1 MTTEQMVE
9 VEDLT
14 VSFRVRA
21 GIIRAIR
28 NSQFSVAGGEV
39 VAVVGESGSGKTTLA
54 RALLGDL
61 ARNAFVES
69 GRIVVCGSSVLE
81 LDARSLSRFRRVE
94 VGYVPQ
100 NPGAALNPVRR
111 IGLQIDECRSAPS
124 SPSREQLLH
133 RVGLSGALVRR
144 YPHEL
149 SGGQQQRVAIAM
161 AIANAPKVLLLDE
174 PTTGLDV
181 VAQAG
186 ILELVRRLA
195 RDQLLSVVYITH
207 DLAAASAA
215 ANRILV
221 MYAGETMETGVLRDV
236 YRAPLNPYTSALL
249 AAIPTVSG
257 RRHLVGIEGRMLSAT
272 ERSETCVFNNRCPF
286 VSPACRVSR
295 PALESIDG
303 RQVRCIRAR
312 ELELPGISDSSS
324 ASRSMDTG
332 VARSSSTVLE
342 VNRVRVVYGRGS
354 STTTAVAGANVAVH
368 DGETLAI
375 VGESGS
381 GKTSLSRAIVG
392 LVDYSGEV
400 LLRGHLLPPSV
411 HRRSRDQR
419 RRIQY
424 VFQNPTLALNPR
436 HSVHRILSAPLASFF
451 SISNTERDSRIAEL
465 LDHVGLPLRVLGV
478 RPNSLSGGEQQR
490 VAIARALAAEP
501 EVLICDEVVS
511 ALDVSVQAAIIDLLA
526 SLQQRT
532 GVAMLFIS
540 HDFAVV
546 RSVADR
552 VAVMH
557 QGEIVEMSAAD
568 DVFSNPRHVYT
579 RQLLASVPDAA
590 AAVGR

>member
-1 MTTEQMVE
+1 MNKEQVE

-14 VSFRVRA
+14 VSFMVRT
-21 GIIRAIR
+21 GIIRAVR
-28 NSQFSVAGGEV
+28 NIQFSVAGGEV

-54 RALLGDL
+54 RVLLGDL
-61 ARNAFVES
+61 ARNALVES
-69 GRIVVCGSSVLE
+69 GKVGVCGSSVLE
-81 LDARSLSRFRRVE
+81 LDARSLSRFRRIE

-111 IGLQIDECRSAPS
+111 IGVQIDECRSAPS
-124 SPSREQLLH
+124 SPSREQLLL
-133 RVGLSGALVRR
+133 RVGLSGALARR

-161 AIANAPKVLLLDE
+161 AIANAPKVLVLDE

-186 ILELVRRLA
+186 ILELIRRLA
-195 RDQLLSVVYITH
+195 RDELLSVVYITH

-221 MYAGETMETGVLRDV
+221 MYAGEMMETGVLRDV

-286 VSPACRVSR
+286 VSPACRASR
-295 PALESIDG
+295 PASQSVDG
-303 RQVRCIRAR
+303 RQVRCLRAR
-312 ELELPGISDSSS
+312 DLELPGISS
-324 ASRSMDTG
+324 ASTSRSIDTR

-342 VNRVRVVYGRGS
+342 VNNVGVAYGRGS
-354 STTTAVAGANVAVH
+354 SITTAVAGATVAVH

-392 LVDYSGEV
+392 LVDYSGAV
-400 LLRGHLLPPSV
+400 LLRGHVLPSSV

-436 HSVHRILSAPLASFF
+436 HSVQRILSAPIASFF
-451 SISNTERDSRIAEL
+451 HVSNSERDRRIAEL
-465 LDHVGLPLRVLGV
+465 LDQVGLPIRVLGV
-478 RPNSLSGGEQQR
+478 RPSSLSGGEQQR

-526 SLQQRT
+526 SLQRQT

-540 HDFAVV
+540 HDLAVV

-552 VAVMH
+552 IAVMH
-557 QGEIVEMSAAD
+557 QGDIVEMSAAD
-568 DVFSNPRHVYT
+568 SLFSNPRHAYT

-590 AAVGR
+590 LAVAT